1 MSVAQAPVTQLKD
14 GISTRI
20 DALRPELERI
30 GRDIHANPEIAYE
43 EQQAVGWL
51 TALLREQGFEVE
63 VGIANT
69 PTAFVATRRNG
80 TGPTVAFLS
89 EYDALRGLGHGCGH
103 SLIATA
109 STGAGIALAEL
120 LDRLPGRV
128 QVIGT
133 PAEEGGGGK
142 IRLIRAGI
150 FQEVDAAMMFHPD
163 TRTQVLHWAL
173 AVTHLHFEFVGRAAH
188 ASGDPEK
195 GINALDAFVLAYNG
209 ISMLRQHIKEGA
221 RLHGFL
227 IEGGTAPNIV
237 PERTRGE
244 FLVRARDE
252 AYMQELVQKVKNIF
266 QAAALATGCSVNLT
280 FDEDPYTD
288 LRNNVILAGL
298 FEESLQRLGL
308 DPVEGV
314 PWENA
319 GSTDM
324 GNVSHVVPS
333 LHPTVGIAPAEVAG
347 HSQQFLEAANS
358 LRGYQAMVDAAKAL
372 AMTGADLLAD
382 PSLVEKAKAEFRR
395 A

>member
-1 MSVAQAPVTQLKD
+1 VSVAQASTGQLKD
-14 GISTRI
+14 AISTRI

-43 EQQAVGWL
+43 EKQAVGWL
-51 TALLREQGFEVE
+51 TELLKKHGFGVE
-63 VGIANT
+63 LGVANT

-80 TGPTVAFLS
+80 TGPTIAFLS

-103 SLIATA
+103 NLIATA
-109 STGAGIALAEL
+109 SAGAGIALAGL

-128 QVIGT
+128 LVIGT

-142 IRLIRAGI
+142 IRLIRGGI

-173 AVTHLHFEFVGRAAH
+173 AVTHMHFEFTGRAAH

-209 ISMLRQHIKEGA
+209 ISLLRQQMKDGA

-227 IEGGTAPNIV
+227 KEGGTAPNII
-237 PERTRGE
+237 PERTSGE
-244 FLVRARDE
+244 FLVRARE
-252 AYMQELVQKVKNIF
+252 QAYMEELVQKVKNIF
-266 QAAALATGCSVNLT
+266 QAAALATA
-280 FDEDPYTD
+280 D
-288 LRNNVILAGL
+288 LRNNEVLARL
-298 FEESLQRLGL
+298 FEENLRRVGL
-308 DPVEGV
+308 APVEGV

-324 GNVSHVVPS
+324 GNVSHVVPA
-333 LHPTVGIAPAEVAG
+333 LHPTLAIASDNVPG
-347 HSQQFLEAANS
+347 HSQAFLEAS
-358 LRGYQAMVDAAKAL
+358 GSPRGYQAMADAAKAL

-382 PSLVEKAKAEFRR
+382 PSLIEQAKVEFRR
-395 A
+395 T

>member
-1 MSVAQAPVTQLKD
+1 MSVAQAPVSQLKD

-20 DALRPELERI
+20 DVLRPELERI
-30 GRDIHANPEIAYE
+30 GRDIHANPEIGYE
-43 EQQAVGWL
+43 ERQAVGWL
-51 TALLREQGFEVE
+51 TALLREHGFEVE
-63 VGIANT
+63 VGVANT

-80 TGPTVAFLS
+80 TGPSIAFLS

-103 SLIATA
+103 NLIATA
-109 STGAGIALAEL
+109 SVGAGIALADA
-120 LDRLPGRV
+120 LDRFPGRI

-142 IRLIRAGI
+142 IRLIRGGL

-173 AVTHLHFEFVGRAAH
+173 AVTHMHFEFIGRAAH

-227 IEGGTAPNIV
+227 KEGGTAPNIV
-237 PERTRGE
+237 PERTSGE

-252 AYMQELVQKVKNIF
+252 AYMRELVQKVKNIF
-266 QAAALATGCSVNLT
+266 QAAALATGCSVKLT
-280 FDEDPYTD
+280 FDEDPYSD
-288 LRNNVILAGL
+288 LRNNSVLAAL
-298 FEESLQRLGL
+298 FEENLRRLGI
-308 DPVEGV
+308 DPVEPV

-324 GNVSHVVPS
+324 GNVTHVVPG
-333 LHPTVGIAPAEVAG
+333 LHPTLAIAPADVPG
-347 HSQQFLEAANS
+347 HSQAFLEASGS

-382 PSLVEKAKAEFRR
+382 PSLVEKAKAEFLRP
-395 A
+395 

>member
-1 MSVAQAPVTQLKD
+1 MASV
-14 GISTRI
+14 
-20 DALRPELERI
+20 
-30 GRDIHANPEIAYE
+30 
-43 EQQAVGWL
+43 
-51 TALLREQGFEVE
+51 
-63 VGIANT
+63 
-69 PTAFVATRRNG
+69 
-80 TGPTVAFLS
+80 
-89 EYDALRGLGHGCGH
+89 
-103 SLIATA
+103 
-109 STGAGIALAEL
+109 GAGIALADL

-142 IRLIRAGI
+142 IRLIRGGI

-163 TRTQVLHWAL
+163 TKTQVLHWAL
-173 AVTHLHFEFVGRAAH
+173 AVTHMHFEFVGRAAH

-252 AYMQELVQKVKNIF
+252 GYMQELVQKVKNIF
-266 QAAALATGCSVNLT
+266 QAAALATGCSVKLT

-288 LRNNVILAGL
+288 LRNNSVLARL
-298 FEESLQRLGL
+298 FEENLERLGI
-308 DPVEGV
+308 DVVEGV

-324 GNVSHVVPS
+324 GNVSHVVPAI
-333 LHPTVGIAPAEVAG
+333 HPTLAIAPVDVPG
-347 HSQQFLEAANS
+347 HSQAFLEASGS
-358 LRGYQAMVDAAKAL
+358 LRGYQAMIDAAKAL

-382 PSLVEKAKAEFRR
+382 PSLLDKAKQEFRR
-395 A
+395 R